1 MRRRELITLV
11 GGATVALPAVALAQ
25 QPPIPGGRVSKW
37 STSRSECRALESFSQ
52 GAQRISLHRWP
63 QCRDRVQAEITARET
78 GSNLALGGHLTLS
91 NTRPSANN
99 VTHSRAV
106 EGALA

>member
-37 STSRSECRALESFSQ
+37 STSRSECRA
-52 GAQRISLHRWP
+52 RWP